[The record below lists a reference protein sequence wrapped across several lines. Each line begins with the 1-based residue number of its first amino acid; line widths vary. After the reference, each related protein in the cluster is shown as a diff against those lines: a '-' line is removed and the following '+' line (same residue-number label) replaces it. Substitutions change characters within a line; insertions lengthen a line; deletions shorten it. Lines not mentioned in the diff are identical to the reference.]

1 MDKATLQELVCALA
15 FRQVKVKTGGDE
27 QAVLILHCAQR
38 LADDVGRLIVL
49 VLPVNRDARASSVV
63 ILLQRSGEGTFDD
76 HVIVQV
82 LVPSAGVSAE
92 HSLALAIVEGLQLEA
107 LEIKPHDVS
116 SLVSASHSAWN
127 CASYR

>member
-1 MDKATLQELVCALA
+1 MDESTLQKLIRALA
-15 FRQVKVKTGGDE
+15 FRQVKVESGRDQ
-27 QAVLILHCAQR
+27 QAMLVLHRAQR

-49 VLPVNRDARASSVV
+49 VLPVDRDARAGTLEIV
-63 ILLQRSGEGTFDD
+63 LQSIGESALDD
-76 HVIVQV
+76 HVIVQI
-82 LVPSAGVSAE
+82 LVPRRGVATE
-92 HSLALAIVEGLQLEA
+92 HALSLTVIKGFQLEA